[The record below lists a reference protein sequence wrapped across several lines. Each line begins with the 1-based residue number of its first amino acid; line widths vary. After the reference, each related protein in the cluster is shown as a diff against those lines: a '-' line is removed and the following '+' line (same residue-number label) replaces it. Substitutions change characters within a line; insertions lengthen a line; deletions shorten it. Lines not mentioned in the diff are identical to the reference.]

1 MILKINCSSSSVN
14 LAYTVFSNFLNMNDP
29 EFFSTQGVSATAF
42 LCIACVTCFLKEPL
56 HLAKFAIAN
65 IVQVLAQMIRKVE
78 RSKIHIAQVKK
89 F

>member
-29 EFFSTQGVSATAF
+29 VFSSTQGISATAF
-42 LCIACVTCFLKEPL
+42 LCIACVTCFLKGPL
-56 HLAKFAIAN
+56 HLEKSTIAN

-78 RSKIHIAQVKK
+78 RSKILSAQVKK

>member
-1 MILKINCSSSSVN
+1 MTSFLFPNPERRYMKVLNCIK
-14 LAYTVFSNFLNMNDP
+14 
-29 EFFSTQGVSATAF
+29 G
-42 LCIACVTCFLKEPL
+42 PL
-56 HLAKFAIAN
+56 HLAKFTIAN

>member
-1 MILKINCSSSSVN
+1 MCVLFTE
-14 LAYTVFSNFLNMNDP
+14 A
-29 EFFSTQGVSATAF
+29 ATAKN
-42 LCIACVTCFLKEPL
+42 CGVLKGSL

-65 IVQVLAQMIRKVE
+65 IVQVLAQVIRKVE

>member
-1 MILKINCSSSSVN
+1 MTFSYYQAFKDLNSLK
-14 LAYTVFSNFLNMNDP
+14 
-29 EFFSTQGVSATAF
+29 G
-42 LCIACVTCFLKEPL
+42 PL

>member
-1 MILKINCSSSSVN
+1 MFLSKTFRISKVHIFQSVKD
-14 LAYTVFSNFLNMNDP
+14 VK
-29 EFFSTQGVSATAF
+29 G
-42 LCIACVTCFLKEPL
+42 PL